1 VEAQNV
7 IAWCLVVVGM
17 GLQSMLHTGS
27 AVRNWAGFE
36 IVAGMG
42 FGLLFTATT
51 FPVLAPLP
59 VSDNASALSFFIFI
73 RSFFQAWGITIGA
86 SVLQNQLRIHLPPSY
101 LATLPPTGVEL
112 AYAIIPEL
120 AALSE
125 PLKGEVRAAFAA
137 SLKVLWE
144 VMVAVAGIG
153 FLSSLM
159 MKELPLQKVTDE
171 DWGLRDNTNKHR
183 DASNAS

>member
-1 VEAQNV
+1 
-7 IAWCLVVVGM
+7 
-17 GLQSMLHTGS
+17 
-27 AVRNWAGFE
+27 
-36 IVAGMG
+36 
-42 FGLLFTATT
+42 
-51 FPVLAPLP
+51 
-59 VSDNASALSFFIFI
+59 
-73 RSFFQAWGITIGA
+73 
-86 SVLQNQLRIHLPPSY
+86 LRIHLPPSY